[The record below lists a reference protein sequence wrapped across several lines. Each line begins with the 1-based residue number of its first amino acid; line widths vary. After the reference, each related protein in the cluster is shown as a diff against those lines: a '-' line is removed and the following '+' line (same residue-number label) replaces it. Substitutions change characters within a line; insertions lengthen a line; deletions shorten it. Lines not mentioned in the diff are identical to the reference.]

1 MRSSVALILIF
12 ALGLSS
18 AFIGGCGKNVVDGH
32 TRPTL
37 LAINGGSPIYADVFV
52 VDTTLVSGGYIPT
65 ESAEFTFTNP
75 PSQKFLDL
83 SPEDPYGISIIDSYT
98 VRYEVVLMLNGG
110 DEEAFST
117 PNLPVISNAT
127 HIAIPVNTEVT
138 TSLVL
143 APASLKYED
152 PIIDLMPGGVAP
164 NGELVVRVEV
174 LFTGHEQ
181 GSDRTQ
187 VLEGMA
193 TVLFANYA
201 DEEE

>member
-12 ALGLSS
+12 AMGLGS
-18 AFIGGCGKNVVDGH
+18 ALIEGCGKNVVEGH

-37 LAINGGSPIYADVFV
+37 IAINGGAPIHSDVFV
-52 VDTTLVSGGYIPT
+52 VDTTLVSGGYIPQ
-65 ESAEFTFTNP
+65 ESAEFVFTNP
-75 PSQKFLDL
+75 ASQKFLDL
-83 SPEDPYGISIIDSYT
+83 SPEDPYGVFIIDAYT
-98 VRYEVVLMLNGG
+98 VRYEVLQELDGGG
-110 DEEAFST
+110 DFST

-143 APASLKYED
+143 APASLKFED
-152 PIIDLMPGGVAP
+152 PIVDLMPGGLAP
-164 NGELVVRVEV
+164 NGELVIRAEI

-181 GSDRTQ
+181 GSDRDQ

-193 TVLFANYA
+193 TILFANYA
-201 DEEE
+201 DEAE